1 MRYILYRMLSLRT
14 CSAMEDGMC
23 NNARKHAVNDES
35 RFSFLS
41 GFRAS
46 LDALAKVFDHRYVPP
61 SINYGGVADDWKA
74 VGGYLRTAMRN
85 YDNEAG
91 RR

>member
-1 MRYILYRMLSLRT
+1 MS
-14 CSAMEDGMC
+14 
-23 NNARKHAVNDES
+23 NNARKHAVNDKS

-41 GFRAS
+41 GFRAG
-46 LDALAKVFDHRYVPP
+46 LDALAKLVDHRYAPP

-85 YDNEAG
+85 YDNDAG